1 MFCCYHRRLVFLLL
15 IRVLGNKVFS
25 FQDPWNEDFKLLA
38 RFDMRHCQLRPHV
51 QPSHIFTCSLLK
63 VVIISMHGDL
73 SFGVTL
79 VVLKC
84 NHFQLRDLNPR
95 EQFFEDVTRHACDDW
110 DLKYSEMDSFA
121 SLSYDQQLSHVES
134 SPCFAVLTQLR
145 VFQVD
150 YFVTYVMVSQGWSP
164 LKHRLWITQ

>member
-1 MFCCYHRRLVFLLL
+1 
-15 IRVLGNKVFS
+15 
-25 FQDPWNEDFKLLA
+25 
-38 RFDMRHCQLRPHV
+38 MRHCQLRPHV

-63 VVIISMHGDL
+63 VEMISMHGDL

-95 EQFFEDVTRHACDDW
+95 EPFFEDVTRHACDDW
-110 DLKYSEMDSFA
+110 DLQYSAMDSCT

-134 SPCFAVLTQLR
+134 SPCFAVLTPLR

-150 YFVTYVMVSQGWSP
+150 YFVTYVIVSQGWFP